1 MRQVTATCAAC
12 GKVETSTYAG
22 TRYRCAACTQA
33 LMAKIQSMADDGM
46 SQGQIATR
54 LGCTQNNIS
63 RWCMKAGIVTNA
75 AAKQK
80 QHVTHGFGAA
90 PDRLMPSADALR
102 AASVWGLAGHAPTVN
117 FFAQT
122 NNA

>member
-1 MRQVTATCAAC
+1 MD
-12 GKVETSTYAG
+12 
-22 TRYRCAACTQA
+22 
-33 LMAKIQSMADDGM
+33 KIQSMADDGM

-90 PDRLMPSADALR
+90 PDRLMPSSKALGL
-102 AASVWGLAGHAPTVN
+102 VFVFDLAGGFGHGSTLNSVQSVGHSVES
-117 FFAQT
+117 FTF
-122 NNA
+122 

>member
-1 MRQVTATCAAC
+1 MD
-12 GKVETSTYAG
+12 
-22 TRYRCAACTQA
+22 
-33 LMAKIQSMADDGM
+33 KIRSMADDGM

-102 AASVWGLAGHAPTVN
+102 AVSIWSVAGGFGHGSTLNPVQSVGHSVESFT
-117 FFAQT
+117 F
-122 NNA
+122 